1 MNYELFRKGII
12 SLALTCVVAFSTL
25 VGNVVPAN
33 AQGYGRYV
41 YSYPYYYYPSYQ
53 QPYTYYPQGYSPV
66 NYYPYNA
73 YPYGYYPYD
82 YHGHHHH
89 WYEGRHHIR
98 RAIDWLF

>member
-1 MNYELFRKGII
+1 MNYELFRKGMV

-41 YSYPYYYYPSYQ
+41 YSYPYVYYPNY
-53 QPYTYYPQGYSPV
+53 QPYTYYPQGYYPV
-66 NYYPYNA
+66 NYYPNA

-82 YHGHHHH
+82 YHEHHHH

-98 RAIDWLF
+98 RALDWLF